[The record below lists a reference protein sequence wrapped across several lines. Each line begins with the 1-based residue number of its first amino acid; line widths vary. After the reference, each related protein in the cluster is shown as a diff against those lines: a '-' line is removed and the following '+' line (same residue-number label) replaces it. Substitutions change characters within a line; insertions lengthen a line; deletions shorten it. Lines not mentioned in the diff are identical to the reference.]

1 MDYSL
6 NGNYNTFLF
15 NRKGINLVS
24 YMLSYEEL
32 IRSAAEIE
40 MRLDYTFKDKRLLGL
55 SFIHRS
61 YVNEN
66 KTITEHNERLE
77 FLGDSILNLLISDY
91 LYRYL
96 PGTPEGDLSYLRSRL
111 VEAHSCMV
119 YVQKL
124 ELTPYLLLGKGERM
138 NDGRGRETIL
148 ADLFEALIG
157 AIYLDGGME
166 VAKRFLFKNFS
177 PEIDAILK
185 TPVRNFKA
193 ELQDLSQKRFREAPL
208 YCVLSETG
216 PDHSKQFVITVSI
229 QNTLWGQGE
238 GNSKKEAQQNA
249 AEMALSKLEAHFKSK
264 NHGS

>member
-1 MDYSL
+1 
-6 NGNYNTFLF
+6 
-15 NRKGINLVS
+15 
-24 YMLSYEEL
+24 MLGYDEL
-32 IRSAAEIE
+32 IRSSSEIE
-40 MRLDYTFKDKRLLGL
+40 MRLDYTFTDKRLLGL
-55 SFIHRS
+55 AFVHRS

-66 KTITEHNERLE
+66 KMTTEHNERLE

-96 PGTPEGDLSYLRSRL
+96 PGTSEGDLSYLRSRL

-148 ADLFEALIG
+148 ADLFEALMG

-166 VAKRFLFKNFS
+166 AAKRFLFKNFS
-177 PEIDAILK
+177 PEIDMILK

-193 ELQDLSQKRFREAPL
+193 DLQDLAQKKFKEAPE
-208 YCVLSETG
+208 YHVVAETG
-216 PDHSKQFVITVSI
+216 PDHSKHFKVTVSI
-229 QNTLWGQGE
+229 QKTLWGAGE

-249 AEMALSKLEAHFKSK
+249 AEDALRKID
-264 NHGS
+264 G